1 MNKQTPS
8 NSPSKGEKLKA
19 SAIWGGLV
27 GSFSPW
33 QLLRD
38 YLQMLLGT
46 IIYTI
51 GYTIFLLPYKIVSG
65 GVSGISTIFFYLTGF
80 SAGNTYFIINVFLL
94 LMATRVLGWRYLV
107 RTIIVT
113 LLISAAIGV
122 MQVQLTETMVDGTPV
137 LKHILGEQKFMAC
150 VIGAFLEG
158 LGLATIFLAG
168 GSTGGT
174 DIIASAINKYWN
186 ISLGRLLLMCDI
198 VIIGFSYLI
207 ERDIETVVV
216 GYLAMFISTNFLDY
230 VINSARQSVQF
241 IIISEH
247 YEEIAEEV
255 NTRLERGVTVLA
267 GEGFYSKEKRQ
278 VLLILAKRYESRN
291 IFQLIKRI
299 DPRAFVSMSNVEGV
313 FGEGFDPIK
322 R

>member
-1 MNKQTPS
+1 MIRSIIGP
-8 NSPSKGEKLKA
+8 
-19 SAIWGGLV
+19 
-27 GSFSPW
+27 SPW

-46 IIYTI
+46 VIYTI
-51 GYTIFLLPYKIVSG
+51 GYTTFLLPYKIVSG
-65 GVSGISTIFFYLTGF
+65 GVTGISTLIFYMTGF
-80 SAGNTYFIINVFLL
+80 PAGNTYFIINIFLL
-94 LMATRVLGWRYLV
+94 LMAMRILGWRYLI

-113 LLISAAIGV
+113 MLISTAIGL
-122 MQVQLTETMVDGTPV
+122 MQTQMTEVAADGTET
-137 LKHILGEQKFMAC
+137 LRHILGEQKFMAC

-186 ISLGRLLLMCDI
+186 ISLGRLLLMLDI
-198 VIIGFSYLI
+198 VIIGSSYVLGH
-207 ERDIETVVV
+207 DIETMVV
-216 GYLAMFISTNFLDY
+216 GYVAMFISLNFVDY
-230 VINSARQSVQF
+230 VINAARQSVQF
-241 IIISEH
+241 IIISNH

-255 NTRLERGVTVLA
+255 NTRLERGVTVLS

-278 VLLILAKRYESRN
+278 VLLILAKRHESRN
-291 IFQLIKRI
+291 LFHMIKRI

-313 FGEGFDPIK
+313 FGEGFDTIK
-322 R
+322 

>member
-1 MNKQTPS
+1 MN
-8 NSPSKGEKLKA
+8 LKT
-19 SAIWGGLV
+19 IIGP
-27 GSFSPW
+27 SPW
-33 QLLRD
+33 QLARD

-46 IIYTI
+46 VIYTI
-51 GYTIFLLPYKIVSG
+51 GYTTFLLPYKIVSG
-65 GVSGISTIFFYLTGF
+65 GVSGISTVIYYMSGF
-80 SAGNTYFIINVFLL
+80 PAGNTYLIINIALL
-94 LMATRVLGWRYLV
+94 LLAMRILGWRYLV

-113 LLISAAIGV
+113 LLISGAIDL
-122 MQVQLTETMVDGTPV
+122 MLVQLTEVSADGTQT

-174 DIIASAINKYWN
+174 DIIASSINKYWD

-207 ERDIETVVV
+207 ENDIETMVV
-216 GYLAMFISTNFLDY
+216 GYMAMFISLNFLDF

-241 IIISEH
+241 IIISDR
-247 YEEIAEEV
+247 YEEIADEV
-255 NTRLERGVTVLA
+255 NTRLNRGVTVLF

-278 VLLILAKRYESRN
+278 VLLILAKKHESRG
-291 IFQLIKRI
+291 IFQLIKRL

-313 FGEGFDPIK
+313 FGEGFDVIK
-322 R
+322 K

>member
-1 MNKQTPS
+1 MR
-8 NSPSKGEKLKA
+8 LKD
-19 SAIWGGLV
+19 IIGP
-27 GSFSPW
+27 SPW

-46 IIYTI
+46 VIYTV
-51 GYTIFLLPYKIVSG
+51 GYTTFLLPYKIVSG
-65 GVSGISTIFFYLTGF
+65 GVSGISTVIYYMSGFPAGSTYLL
-80 SAGNTYFIINVFLL
+80 INVALL
-94 LMATRVLGWRYLV
+94 LMAMRILGWRYLV

-113 LLISAAIGV
+113 LLISVGIDL
-122 MQVQLTETMVDGTPV
+122 MQAQLTETATDGTQA
-137 LKHILGEQKFMAC
+137 LMHILGEQKFMAC

-186 ISLGRLLLMCDI
+186 ISLGRLLLMLDI
-198 VIIGFSYLI
+198 IIIGSSYVI
-207 ERDIETVVV
+207 SHNIETMVV

-247 YEEIAEEV
+247 YEEIAQEV

-278 VLLILAKRYESRN
+278 VLLILAKRYESRS

-299 DPRAFVSMSNVEGV
+299 DPKAFVSMSNVEGV
-313 FGEGFDPIK
+313 FGEGFDTIK

>member
-1 MNKQTPS
+1 MSIKDIIGP
-8 NSPSKGEKLKA
+8 
-19 SAIWGGLV
+19 
-27 GSFSPW
+27 SPW

-38 YLQMLLGT
+38 YFQMLVGT
-46 IIYTI
+46 VIYTV
-51 GYTIFLLPYKIVSG
+51 GYTTFLLPYKIVSG
-65 GVSGISTIFFYLTGF
+65 GVTGISTVIYYLTGF
-80 SAGNTYFIINVFLL
+80 PAGNTYLIINIALL
-94 LMATRVLGWRYLV
+94 LMAMRILGWRYLV

-113 LLISAAIGV
+113 LLISTSIGI
-122 MQVQLTETMVDGTPV
+122 MQAQLTEIAADGTPT
-137 LKHILGEQKFMAC
+137 LMHILGEQKFMAC

-186 ISLGRLLLMCDI
+186 ISLGRLLLMLDI
-198 VIIGFSYLI
+198 VIIGGSYLI
-207 ERDIETVVV
+207 EQDIETMVV
-216 GYLAMFISTNFLDY
+216 GYLAMFISLNFLDY

-247 YEEIAEEV
+247 YDEIAEEV
-255 NTRLERGVTVLA
+255 NTKLERGVTVLA
-267 GEGFYSKEKRQ
+267 GKGFYSKEKRQ
-278 VLLILAKRYESRN
+278 VLLILAKKYESRS

-313 FGEGFDPIK
+313 FGEGFDVIK
-322 R
+322 K

>member
-1 MNKQTPS
+1 
-8 NSPSKGEKLKA
+8 LK
-19 SAIWGGLV
+19 IKDIIGP
-27 GSFSPW
+27 SPW

-38 YLQMLLGT
+38 YLQMLVGT
-46 IIYTI
+46 VIYTV
-51 GYTIFLLPYKIVSG
+51 GYTTFLLPYKIVSG
-65 GVSGISTIFFYLTGF
+65 GVTGISTVIYYLTGF
-80 SAGNTYFIINVFLL
+80 PAGNTYLFINIALL
-94 LMATRVLGWRYLV
+94 LMAMRILGWRYLV

-113 LLISAAIGV
+113 LLISTFIGI
-122 MQVQLTETMVDGTPV
+122 MQAHLTEIAADGTPK
-137 LKHILGEQKFMAC
+137 LMHILGEQKFMAC

-186 ISLGRLLLMCDI
+186 ISLGRLLLMLDI
-198 VIIGFSYLI
+198 VIIGGSYLI
-207 ERDIETVVV
+207 EHDIETMVV
-216 GYLAMFISTNFLDY
+216 GYLAMFISLNFLDY

-247 YEEIAEEV
+247 YDEIAEEV
-255 NTRLERGVTVLA
+255 NTKLERGVTVLA

-278 VLLILAKRYESRN
+278 VLLILAKKYESRS

-313 FGEGFDPIK
+313 FGEGFDVIK
-322 R
+322 K

>member
-1 MNKQTPS
+1 MN
-8 NSPSKGEKLKA
+8 LKT
-19 SAIWGGLV
+19 IIGP
-27 GSFSPW
+27 SPW
-33 QLLRD
+33 QLARD

-46 IIYTI
+46 VIYTI
-51 GYTIFLLPYKIVSG
+51 GYTTFLLPYKIVSG
-65 GVSGISTIFFYLTGF
+65 GVSGISTVIYYMSGF
-80 SAGNTYFIINVFLL
+80 PAGNTYLIINIALL
-94 LMATRVLGWRYLV
+94 LLAMRILGWRYLV

-113 LLISAAIGV
+113 LLISGAIDL
-122 MQVQLTETMVDGTPV
+122 MLVQLTEVSADGTQT

-174 DIIASAINKYWN
+174 DIIASSINKYWN

-198 VIIGFSYLI
+198 IILGFSYLI
-207 ERDIETVVV
+207 ENDIETMVV
-216 GYLAMFISTNFLDY
+216 GYMAMFISLNFLDF

-241 IIISEH
+241 IIISDR
-247 YEEIAEEV
+247 YEEIADEV
-255 NTRLERGVTVLA
+255 NTRLNRGVTVLF

-278 VLLILAKRYESRN
+278 VLLILAKKHESRG
-291 IFQLIKRI
+291 IFQLIKRL

-313 FGEGFDPIK
+313 FGEGFDVIK
-322 R
+322 K

>member
-1 MNKQTPS
+1 MN
-8 NSPSKGEKLKA
+8 LKT
-19 SAIWGGLV
+19 IIGP
-27 GSFSPW
+27 SPW
-33 QLLRD
+33 QLARD

-46 IIYTI
+46 VIYTI
-51 GYTIFLLPYKIVSG
+51 GYTTFLLPYKIVSG
-65 GVSGISTIFFYLTGF
+65 GVSGISTVIYYMSGF
-80 SAGNTYFIINVFLL
+80 PAGNTYLIINIALL
-94 LMATRVLGWRYLV
+94 LLAIRILGWRYLV

-113 LLISAAIGV
+113 LLISGAIDL
-122 MQVQLTETMVDGTPV
+122 MLVQLTEVSADGTQT

-174 DIIASAINKYWN
+174 DIIASSINKYWN

-198 VIIGFSYLI
+198 IIIGFSYLI
-207 ERDIETVVV
+207 ENDIETMVV
-216 GYLAMFISTNFLDY
+216 GYMAMFISLNFLDF

-241 IIISEH
+241 IIISDR
-247 YEEIAEEV
+247 YEEIADEV
-255 NTRLERGVTVLA
+255 NTRLNRGVTVLF

-278 VLLILAKRYESRN
+278 VLLILAKKHESRG
-291 IFQLIKRI
+291 IFQLIKRL

-313 FGEGFDPIK
+313 FGEGFDVIK
-322 R
+322 K

>member
-1 MNKQTPS
+1 MNKTLIRNIIGP
-8 NSPSKGEKLKA
+8 
-19 SAIWGGLV
+19 
-27 GSFSPW
+27 SPW

-46 IIYTI
+46 VIYTI
-51 GYTIFLLPYKIVSG
+51 GYTTFLLPYKIVSG
-65 GVSGISTIFFYLTGF
+65 GVTGISTLTFYLTGF
-80 SAGNTYFIINVFLL
+80 PPGTTYFIINLGLL
-94 LMATRVLGWRYLV
+94 LIAMRVLGWRYLV

-113 LLISAAIGV
+113 ILISGAINV
-122 MQVQLTETMVDGTPV
+122 MQTQLTEITADGTPA
-137 LKHILGEQKFMAC
+137 LMHILGEQKFMAC

-174 DIIASAINKYWN
+174 DIIASSINKYWN
-186 ISLGRLLLMCDI
+186 ISLGRLLLMLDI
-198 VIIGFSYLI
+198 VIIGSSYVIGHNL
-207 ERDIETVVV
+207 ETLVV
-216 GYLAMFISTNFLDY
+216 GYLAMFISNTFLDY
-230 VINSARQSVQF
+230 VINSARRSVQF
-241 IIISEH
+241 IIISNH

-255 NTRLERGVTVLA
+255 NTRIERGVTVLY
-267 GEGFYSKEKRQ
+267 GDGFYSKEKRQ
-278 VLLILAKRYESRN
+278 VLLILAKRYESRS

-322 R
+322 K